1 MSKFNNKTVVITG
14 GNSGMGLSTAQHF
27 LAEGAEVFI
36 TGRSAD
42 KLKQAAGHLGNDP
55 KLKTVLSDIS
65 DIKTLDT
72 LVKAIS
78 DGGKKVDVLF
88 LNAGIALFAPIEH
101 TTEEAYDAMFN
112 TNVKGL
118 FFTLQK
124 LIPHL
129 ADGASVVLNS
139 SVVSNGAM
147 ANAGAYAATKAAVTS
162 IGRVAA
168 NELSA
173 KNIRVNVVSPGPI
186 DTPIFDK
193 SGLPDDV
200 KAGFRTT
207 LETAVPVGR
216 LGRAEEVARAVVYLS
231 SPEASFITG
240 ADLLVDGGIGLRR

>member
-27 LAEGAEVFI
+27 LSEGAEVYI

-65 DIKTLDT
+65 DIKTLDA
-72 LVKAIS
+72 LVTAIADS
-78 DGGKKVDVLF
+78 GKKVDVLF
-88 LNAGIALFAPIEH
+88 LNAGVALFAPIEQ
-101 TTEEAYDAMFN
+101 TTEDVYDAMFN

-147 ANAGAYAATKAAVTS
+147 ANASVYAATKAAVTAL
-162 IGRVAA
+162 GRVAA
-168 NELSA
+168 NELAA

-193 SGLPDDV
+193 
-200 KAGFRTT
+200 AGFPEEAKAQFKTT
-207 LETAVPVGR
+207 IQAAIPVGR
-216 LGRAEEVARAVVYLS
+216 MGRAEEVARAVAYLS
-231 SPEASFITG
+231 SPEAAFITG